1 MSEQETFQPIELFY
15 SYAHRDERLRKRLE
29 THLSALRQQGVI
41 TEWHDRKIVAGTD
54 WKQSID
60 AHLTTAAVI
69 LLLISPDFLASDY
82 CYGVEMQRALARH
95 SAGEASVIP
104 VILRPVDWQG
114 TPFAHLQCVPTAAK
128 PVTTWTN
135 RDKAFRD
142 VATAIRT
149 AIEQM
154 HPRHSPSPAAQQ
166 TISFQSPLP
175 VPTQSQTIPSD
186 YHSCVLSYATEDQ
199 AFAEKLH
206 ADLQSKSVSCWFA
219 PHDLRIGDKMRAQ
232 IYEAIQG
239 KDKLLLILSEHA
251 VKSDW
256 VEREVE
262 LAFERERQPPETLVL
277 FPIRLDDAVMH
288 THTAWAGDIRRIR
301 FMGDFLQWQDEQC
314 RLTHKFAKTGRYASE
329 EENGEDMELRQL

>member
-1 MSEQETFQPIELFY
+1 VSGQDASHPIELFY
-15 SYAHRDERLRKRLE
+15 SYAHSDERLRKRLE

-41 TEWHDRKIVAGTD
+41 TEWHDRKIVVGTD

-60 AHLTTAAVI
+60 THLMTATVI

-82 CYGVEMQRALARH
+82 CYGVEMQRSLARH
-95 SAGEASVIP
+95 AKGDACVIP

-114 TPFAHLQCVPTAAK
+114 TPFAHLQCVPTDAR

-135 RDKAFRD
+135 RDEAFRN
-142 VATAIRT
+142 VAAAIRM
-149 AIEQM
+149 AIEQL
-154 HPRHSPSPAAQQ
+154 HPRLSPLSPAQQNDLAQSLIPTTTQ
-166 TISFQSPLP
+166 PQSVL
-175 VPTQSQTIPSD
+175 SD

-199 AFAEKLH
+199 TFAEKLH
-206 ADLQSKSVSCWFA
+206 ADLQQKGVSCWFA
-219 PHDLRIGDKMRAQ
+219 PHDLKIGDKLRTQ

-239 KDKLLLILSEHA
+239 KDKLLLILSEYA

-262 LAFERERQPPETLVL
+262 LAFEQERQPPETPVL

-288 THTAWAGDIRRIR
+288 TNTAWAGDIRRIR
-301 FMGDFLQWQDEQC
+301 FIGDFRQWLDGTAYQRALQ
-314 RLTHKFAKTGRYASE
+314 RL
-329 EENGEDMELRQL
+329 LRDLQA

>member
-1 MSEQETFQPIELFY
+1 MIQDASQPIELFY
-15 SYAHRDERLRKRLE
+15 SYAHSDERLRKRLE

-41 TEWHDRKIVAGTD
+41 TEWHDRKIIAGTD

-95 SAGEASVIP
+95 AAGDACVIP

-114 TPFAHLQCVPTAAK
+114 TPFAQLQCVPTEAK

-135 RDKAFRD
+135 RDEAFRD
-142 VATAIRT
+142 VATAIRI
-149 AIEQM
+149 AIEQL
-154 HPRHSPSPAAQQ
+154 HPRL
-166 TISFQSPLP
+166 SPLP
-175 VPTQSQTIPSD
+175 VVQQSAPFQSTAPTPVQPQNTPSG
-186 YHSCVLSYATEDQ
+186 YHSCILSYATEDQ

-206 ADLQSKSVSCWFA
+206 ADLQSKGVSCWFA
-219 PHDLRIGDKMRAQ
+219 PHDLKVGDKLRTQ
-232 IYEAIQG
+232 IYEAIQK

-262 LAFERERQPPETLVL
+262 LAFERERQPPESLVL
-277 FPIRLDDAVMH
+277 FPIRLDDAVMW
-288 THTAWAGDIRRIR
+288 TGTAWAGDIRRIR
-301 FMGDFLQWQDEQC
+301 FIGDFRQWQDDVSYQRALL
-314 RLTHKFAKTGRYASE
+314 RL
-329 EENGEDMELRQL
+329 LRDLQA